1 MDKILKLYKH
11 LDGGI
16 IDTPFPNSDN
26 PIEIGEFRYD
36 AKRMGGAPTITASVN
51 YPSCL
56 DDEWTDNV
64 YAEFNGEKY
73 FLKQTPTSSY
83 DNVDTMYKHDI
94 TLVSERVALDNVYF
108 FDVVTGNPMD
118 SDKPVSNST
127 KVVFFG
133 DVREFASRLQASLEY
148 SGLDYTVVVDDEVIS
163 EEKLMSFEDQFFSNV
178 LQEIYNTYEVPYY
191 FVGKTIHIG
200 DHNKLSED
208 EQLPVF
214 AYGVDDALLSITK
227 NNANYKIVNR
237 ATGTGS
243 SDNIPFYYPNNS
255 PKGEIS
261 AKASSQRF
269 NVTIKDYEKFAN
281 SVGIDKTIIYDVN
294 VIQGQ
299 DYSGVFDTKQI
310 EFFDRQHHSTKYNIE
325 IATKFDGEV
334 SLEVSS
340 SMSVKRYKWQLIND
354 DDQGYWDWVDMGMG
368 RGTITV
374 IVYEGNKELTRSVV
388 NGSHVFGLY
397 LSSGNHTL
405 TLVVD
410 FQPEEYKSKY
420 VGTLDLAYSTNV
432 SGSESYHW
440 FYEGKQV
447 DLQDL
452 GLSAYGDYSIGDT
465 ITQTLVKYVNT
476 SKFLMPFKYRETDGK
491 ERFYNAT
498 NDTYEGVTFNNPFV
512 EGHPKEHIITVE
524 DIKPSIKEMV
534 NSMGL
539 RMDMFSEFAYDL
551 DDNDELVE
559 NEEGSEHEYVHS
571 YFFAKLRKL
580 DFNLFDHA
588 IEQQPMTI
596 SFTSGDCGACNFEI
610 GVTEE
615 FPQKNP
621 VQVNA
626 DGTLKRDEKGRVICG
641 QFEEITEDECQPQ
654 QQDTINNEVWIAL
667 KKEDSTYGILMP
679 KAPTKDEQGNEVGGH
694 RPKACSIGKNDG
706 DTFVIL
712 GINLPYEYI
721 EHAEKKLEAEIIKYL
736 KDNNDEKFTF
746 SISFSR
752 IYFAENPDILPLL
765 SENSKIKITYNNKEY
780 DLYVSSYSYSMGDND
795 TLPEIRVELD
805 ETLKVSQNALQN
817 AISQVKSELG
827 RAIGNIDVLGA
838 TTTYFIRKDVD
849 DEARGKINFTKGI
862 KFGEGGKVEVMD
874 NNSVKLTIEYLEV
887 TKKASFTS
895 LEIQE
900 KTHVGGQI
908 LVTPASI
915 NCGEVE
921 ELDDVYRCYFQTKG
935 ADGDE
940 IFNQFAV
947 GDQAICQTYN
957 AWGSKYYWRLV
968 TGIGEDY
975 IDLSKTECDEDSGIP
990 SAGDKIIQLGNQA
1003 DTERQNAIVI
1013 AAYGDG
1019 SPYIIQYK
1027 GIDSFEIGDDKIV
1040 TKLSSTEN
1048 IFTGKVHMEMG
1059 SDGLNQ
1065 LPEWIEVKDKA
1076 EEALEKAGSI
1086 NEEAFAELEQ
1096 YVEGVR
1102 QELQE
1107 QIDGAVDSYFE
1118 DYEPSTSNYPAKDW
1132 TIEEKES
1139 HLNDTFTN
1147 LTDGRSWRWSKAA
1160 GAYVW
1165 VEIADTATSE
1175 ALKIAGQ
1182 AKESADRKMRMFV
1195 EQPYTPYSIGD
1206 LWSRGEEAPL
1216 MRCIKDKESGSFSE
1230 EDWALADNSQSYTDE
1245 AISNI
1250 NIGGTNLLR
1259 NSGFTGDYLSE
1270 QLADEKVLEGA
1281 AELYSSP
1288 LDHWTTT
1295 AATVIDSDDTIS
1307 GKAVSLTSG
1316 TLSQDLYYNTVVG
1329 AEYVLSFKAKGE
1341 GVLSFTVGDA
1351 NGSVSLTSEMA
1362 FYEVVVTPTTSSDTF
1377 VISDA
1382 TCIIGDLKLE
1392 KGNKAT
1398 SWSASPLDN
1407 TSDRAY
1413 YQSMK
1418 YIQNAFEGA
1427 TDVLGGLVLTEQI
1440 QVGDYNPEKKEWVKM
1455 NGGMSGVYESD
1466 HDVAFWA
1473 GGNINQAIET
1483 VMKYADDPTYQPTE
1497 EELVSMAKFVV
1508 THGGRAILN
1517 DVILRGLV
1525 YGTGGEFSGKVNAT
1539 SGEFNN
1545 VNFHTGQIGDIQVLF
1560 DPYDGSMLSFGDYAT
1575 GEWLVISNGSIGCGN
1590 RSRSDKVQSVSMGD
1604 CTGHA
1609 MLITVDKA
1617 PYCTNRDIDVG
1628 LEVNVPNAWAHCV
1641 PNGVFA
1647 GLRPKTRVIS
1657 SAGTSLNRHVLDEF
1671 DFSVLI
1677 NRTSGTCYLEFPES
1691 PLDGQEYIIETIG
1704 AYVDITS
1711 SKPIYSLYGGASQNT
1726 SNFKS
1731 RGALRYKYYAGASM
1745 WTVAILASV

>member
-1 MDKILKLYKH
+1 MEKVLKLYTFV
-11 LDGGI
+11 DGGI
-16 IDTPFPNSDN
+16 IDTPFPNTDN

-36 AKRMGGAPTITASVN
+36 AKRMGGAPTISTSVN

-73 FLKQTPTSSY
+73 YLKQTPTSSY
-83 DNVDTMYKHDI
+83 DNADTMYKHDI

-108 FDVVTGNPMD
+108 FDVVTGDPMD

-281 SVGIDKTIIYDVN
+281 SVGVDKTIIYDVN

-334 SLEVSS
+334 SLEVSP

-374 IVYEGNKELTRSVV
+374 IVYKGNKELTRSVV

-512 EGHPKEHIITVE
+512 AGHPKEHIITVE

-838 TTTYFIRKDVD
+838 TTPYFIRKDVD

-874 NNSVKLTIEYLEV
+874 NNSAKLTIEYLEV

-921 ELDDVYRCYFQTKG
+921 ELEDVYRCYFQTKG

-947 GDQAICQTYN
+947 GDQAVCQTYN
-957 AWGSKYYWRLV
+957 AWGSVYYWRLV

-975 IDLSKTECDEDSGIP
+975 IDLSKTDCDEDSGIP
-990 SAGDKIIQLGNQA
+990 KAGDKIIQLGNRT
-1003 DTERQNAIVI
+1003 DVERQNAIVI

-1059 SDGLNQ
+1059 SDGLGDLQEFVDLQALAGKANTNATNAQ
-1065 LPEWIEVKDKA
+1065 NKANTAMSVADKAQQSADTANTNALQAGESANVATEKA
-1076 EEALEKAGSI
+1076 EEAIGKA
-1086 NEEAFAELEQ
+1086 EAAQ
-1096 YVEGVR
+1096 EGV
-1102 QELQE
+1102 
-1107 QIDGAVDSYFE
+1107 D
-1118 DYEPSTSNYPAKDW
+1118 
-1132 TIEEKES
+1132 
-1139 HLNDTFTN
+1139 N
-1147 LTDGRSWRWSKAA
+1147 L
-1160 GAYVW
+1160 
-1165 VEIADTATSE
+1165 E
-1175 ALKIAGQ
+1175 
-1182 AKESADRKMRMFV
+1182 
-1195 EQPYTPYSIGD
+1195 
-1206 LWSRGEEAPL
+1206 
-1216 MRCIKDKESGSFSE
+1216 
-1230 EDWALADNSQSYTDE
+1230 
-1245 AISNI
+1245 
-1250 NIGGTNLLR
+1250 IGGTNLLR

-1295 AATVIDSDDTIS
+1295 ATTVIDSDDTIS

-1427 TDVLGGLVLTEQI
+1427 TDVHGGLVLTEQI
-1440 QVGDYNPEKKEWVKM
+1440 QVGDYNPKKKEWVKM

-1545 VNFHTGQIGDIQVLF
+1545 VNFHTGQIGNIQVLF
-1560 DPYDGSMLSFGDYAT
+1560 DPYNGSMLSFGDYAT
-1575 GEWLVISNGSIGCGN
+1575 GDWLVISNGSIECGN
-1590 RSRSDKVQSVSMGD
+1590 RSRSGKVQSVSMAD

-1628 LEVNVPNAWAHCV
+1628 LEVNAPNAWAHCV

-1647 GLRPKTRVIS
+1647 GLRPKTRVI
-1657 SAGTSLNRHVLDEF
+1657 TSNGSTSNRNVLDEF
-1671 DFSVLI
+1671 DFSILI
-1677 NRTSGTCYLEFPES
+1677 NSTSGTCYIEFPDS

-1711 SKPIYSLYGGASQNT
+1711 SKPIYSLHAGVSQNT